1 MTSAAPEPPPNTP
14 PSWQH
19 CRHDATPADPV
30 GCRGIHVTGH
40 TACLAHLADADR
52 NAYLNALTPGAG
64 IDHRGTPFTEDLL
77 HQLLTALHDP
87 TTSQAHIGDAWFDS
101 ATFTGD
107 ARFGGVAV
115 TGDARFGGVT
125 FTGDGWFDGVTFTGD
140 VWFGGASFTS
150 DAVFGGASFNAN
162 ARFNGATFTGDAQ
175 FDEATFNGDARFHGV
190 TFTGDVWFGGVTF
203 TGDAWFDGAAFN
215 GDVWF
220 DGVTFT
226 GDARFDGAAF
236 NGDVW
241 FDGVTFTGDA
251 QFGGVTFNG
260 DVWFDGVTFTGDA
273 QFGGVTFNGD
283 AWFDRVTFTGDARF
297 DRLTFNGDVWFGGV
311 AVTGD
316 AWFDGVTFT
325 GDAQFDRV
333 TFTGDARFDRAR
345 FEMASR
351 LGPLV
356 CGKKVVLDGAVFD
369 QPVTLEMAAREVS
382 CARTRWASTATLHLR
397 YAEVDL
403 RDAVLEYPV
412 VVAARPDPFPSLYS
426 DDPLSEAEL
435 SGRKPGVRLT
445 SVGGVDAAYLA
456 LHTIDLSVCRF
467 AGAIHLD
474 QLRVDGWCTFATTP
488 TDRGRRF
495 PWRWSRRNTLTEEHH
510 WRVRSARRP
519 ARARGWTTP
528 PRDAPEL
535 PPAAVA
541 TLYRQVRKSLED
553 GKNEPDAADFYY
565 GECEMR
571 RHDTTR
577 PQGERAL
584 LTAYWALSGY
594 GLRATRALVWLGAAM
609 AATVAVM
616 VLWGLPVD
624 EPKPTT
630 TGRQAAV
637 GHQVTLTTDTPD
649 PVNPTGPLPDRVTS
663 ERFEKALRVV
673 INSVVFRSSGQDLTT
688 IGTYTEMISRL
699 AEPVLLGLAVLAVRS
714 RVKR

>member
-1 MTSAAPEPPPNTP
+1 MISAAPEPPPNTP
-14 PSWQH
+14 PWWQH
-19 CRHDATPADPV
+19 CGHDATPAEPV

-40 TACLAHLADADR
+40 TACLAHLADTDR
-52 NAYLNALTPGAG
+52 NAYLNALTPGAD

-77 HQLLTALHDP
+77 HRLLTALHDP
-87 TTSQAHIGDAWFDS
+87 TTSQAHIGDAWFGG

-107 ARFGGVAV
+107 AVFGE
-115 TGDARFGGVT
+115 VT
-125 FTGDGWFDGVTFTGD
+125 FTGDALFGGATFTGD
-140 VWFGGASFTS
+140 AVFGGATFTGDAWFDGATFTGDAWFGGATFTANTRFDGATFTS
-150 DAVFGGASFNAN
+150 DAVFGGASFI
-162 ARFNGATFTGDAQ
+162 
-175 FDEATFNGDARFHGV
+175 
-190 TFTGDVWFGGVTF
+190 DVAWFGGVTF
-203 TGDAWFDGAAFN
+203 TGDAWFDGATFT
-215 GDVWF
+215 GDAQFDGVTFIDVAWFGRVTFTGDAWFDGATFTGDARF

-226 GDARFDGAAF
+226 GDAQFQEVTF
-236 NGDVW
+236 TGDAR

-251 QFGGVTFNG
+251 QFGEA
-260 DVWFDGVTFTGDA
+260 TFTGDA
-273 QFGGVTFNGD
+273 QFGE
-283 AWFDRVTFTGDARF
+283 A
-297 DRLTFNGDVWFGGV
+297 
-311 AVTGD
+311 
-316 AWFDGVTFT
+316 TFT
-325 GDAQFDRV
+325 GDAQFGEV
-333 TFTGDARFDRAR
+333 TFTSNAQFQEATFTSNAWFHSAR

-356 CGKKVVLDGAVFD
+356 CGEKVVLDGAVFD
-369 QPVTLEMAAREVS
+369 QPVTVEMAAREVS
-382 CARTRWASTATLHLR
+382 CARTRWASTVTLHLR

-426 DDPLSEAEL
+426 DGPLSEAEL

-445 SVGGVDAAYLA
+445 SVGGVDAAHLA

-474 QLRVDGWCTFATTP
+474 QLRVDGWCAFATTP

-510 WRVRSARRP
+510 WRVRTARRP

-688 IGTYTEMISRL
+688 IGTYTEMVSRL